1 MIDFSPG
8 LRRDEEPELPLL
20 SPPLNR
26 PTPVSPPARTRVGS
40 EAEDPSFPS
49 VEAVGNPSPAAPL
62 GRRRVSSG
70 GGYQSPSYRRPSDTR
85 SGQARHAKSPGA
97 LDMSPSMGEAT
108 IRGVS
113 LQFPNRSQRKADL
126 LVLLPFTQSGTFP
139 GIVLEPCTD
148 P

>member
-8 LRRDEEPELPLL
+8 LCREEEPELPLL

-26 PTPVSPPARTRVGS
+26 PTPASPPARPRVGS

-49 VEAVGNPSPAAPL
+49 VETLGNPSPAAPL

-97 LDMSPSMGEAT
+97 RDMSPSKGEAT
-108 IRGVS
+108 IRGVCS
-113 LQFPNRSQRKADL
+113 P
-126 LVLLPFTQSGTFP
+126 PFQP
-139 GIVLEPCTD
+139 V
-148 P
+148 

>member
-20 SPPLNR
+20 SPPMNR
-26 PTPVSPPARTRVGS
+26 TTPVSPPARTRVGS
-40 EAEDPSFPS
+40 EAEDPSMPS
-49 VEAVGNPSPAAPL
+49 IDPLGNPAPAAPL

-97 LDMSPSMGEAT
+97 RDMSPSMGEAT

-113 LQFPNRSQRKADL
+113 QYYFHSLNQEPFQELFLSHVPTRS
-126 LVLLPFTQSGTFP
+126 VSTF
-139 GIVLEPCTD
+139 EMR
-148 P
+148 